1 MMIEFKGISKRYKNG
16 MVALNNIDL
25 SIYKGEF
32 VFLMGQ
38 SGAGKSTI
46 IKMLTR
52 EEIPTTG
59 QLYVNGKNIGEMQRK
74 SVPKYRRGIGVV
86 FQDFRLLPNKT
97 VFENVAFA
105 MRIIEAP
112 HSAIKKRVMSVLHTV
127 GLSSKVDSLPNQ
139 LSGGEQQRV
148 AIARALVNNPPILIC
163 DEPTGNL
170 DSQTASEIM
179 DILER
184 VNGRGTTIIM
194 ATHANDIVERMDK
207 RVITLEKGAIL
218 EDKEQ
223 KRRVVANEN

>member
-1 MMIEFKGISKRYKNG
+1 MIEFKGISKQYKNG
-16 MVALNNIDL
+16 VVALDNINL

-52 EEIPTTG
+52 EEIPTDG
-59 QLYVNGKNIGEMQRK
+59 KLFVNGKNVGDMHRK

-105 MRIIEAP
+105 MRIVEAP
-112 HSAIKKRVMSVLHTV
+112 HFTIKKRVLSVLHTV
-127 GLSSKVDSLPNQ
+127 GLASKLDSFPNQ

-170 DSQTASEIM
+170 DSQTAAEIM

-194 ATHANDIVERMDK
+194 ATHANNIVERMNK
-207 RVITLEKGAIL
+207 RVITLEKGLVL
-218 EDKEQ
+218 EDREQ
-223 KRRVVANEN
+223 KRRGLDNEN